1 MTKHIKYL
9 LSVIKHKWYTFIECC
24 KLGIPWLGIIH
35 DWSKFSPSE
44 WTPYVHS
51 FYGPWGRDDKPQ
63 WVQDDFEE
71 AWLHH
76 QNRNKHHWQYWML
89 VQDDDNDK
97 ILPMPDRYRRE
108 MLADW
113 RGASRAYTGGDNTLQ
128 WYSERSDKWPSRLH
142 HETREWIEKQ
152 IGFAAREDE

>member
-1 MTKHIKYL
+1 MIKHIRYL
-9 LSVIKHKWYTFIECC
+9 RSVIKHKWYTFIECC

-35 DWSKFSPSE
+35 DWSKFLPSE
-44 WTPYVHS
+44 WMPYVNS
-51 FYGPWGRDDKPQ
+51 FYGPWSRDDKPQ
-63 WVQDDFEE
+63 WVQDAFDA

-97 ILPMPDRYRRE
+97 VLPMPDRYRRE

-113 RGASRAYTGGDNTLQ
+113 RGASRAYTGGENTLQ
-128 WYSERSDKWPSRLH
+128 WYTERADKWPSRLH
-142 HETREWIEKQ
+142 PETREWIERQ
-152 IGFAAREDE
+152 IGFVS